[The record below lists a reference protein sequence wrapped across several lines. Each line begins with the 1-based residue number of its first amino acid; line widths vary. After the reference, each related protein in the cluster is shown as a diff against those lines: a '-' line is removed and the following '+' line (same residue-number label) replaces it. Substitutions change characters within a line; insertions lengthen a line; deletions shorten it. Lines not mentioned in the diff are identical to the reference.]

1 MYNWIVHS
9 LVIIPLLGF
18 LGSLFLHP
26 RNEKAISTLAFA
38 VSGLSAL
45 ITAFLLVYWLLDG
58 MPVLNSHDMNLYQ
71 AGDYIFFVDLFL
83 DKITMVYLFVGSVLL
98 FLIMV
103 YSKYYMHRES
113 GYKRFF
119 NTVLFFYLAYNLTV
133 CSGNF
138 ETLFIGWEFLG
149 ISSFLLIA
157 FYRDR
162 YLPVRNA
169 VKVFS
174 IYRIG
179 DVGILL
185 AMWASHHFW
194 HGNATF
200 LEMANKPLF
209 QSHLSGHEWEAML
222 ISGMLL
228 LAALAKSAQ
237 FPFSSWLPRAMEGP
251 TPSSAI
257 FYGSLSVHFGVFIL
271 LRTHPIWDEF
281 EALRWTIGISGLIS
295 AVGGTLIARVQ
306 SSVKSQIAYSSIA
319 QIGIIFAELALG
331 WYDLALFHF
340 AGNAFLRT
348 YQLLISP
355 SIVSYLIREQFYE
368 FQPHLHAFEDTLP
381 RKIEYTTFVLGLK
394 EWNLENM
401 VNRLFFRPLKKI
413 GNMLGFLSYNN
424 LFYFLIPTYV
434 LGFVLWFYEFH
445 LPREIAAWLPE
456 IFAFIGLTGTL
467 KAFSE
472 KKYPRMAWIL
482 VVANHFWIAL
492 AVSFNE
498 AYDYHENLF
507 YLTGIAVF
515 GLLGFILLEY
525 LKRREKN
532 FFHLNRYFGHV
543 YEYPKLAGMFLLC
556 GLGVMAFPISTSFIG
571 EDIIFSHIHS
581 NQFFLA
587 FFNSLSYITGG
598 IAIIRM
604 YARLFLGPHCKPY
617 HSISNISS

>member
-1 MYNWIVHS
+1 MYSGIIHS
-9 LVIIPLLGF
+9 LILIPLLGF
-18 LGSLFLHP
+18 LVSLLLNKH
-26 RNEKAISTLAFA
+26 NEKAISSAAFA
-38 VSGLSAL
+38 VSGVSAA
-45 ITAFLLVYWLLDG
+45 ITAFLLIFWLLDG
-58 MPVLNSHDMNLYQ
+58 LPVLNSRDMVLYQ
-71 AGDYIFFVDLFL
+71 AGDYVFFIDLLL
-83 DKITMVYLFVGSVLL
+83 DKTTMVYLFVGSVLL

-103 YSKYYMHRES
+103 YSKYYMHREP

-119 NTVLFFYLAYNLTV
+119 TTVMFFYLAYNLTV

-194 HGNATF
+194 HGNITF
-200 LEMANKPLF
+200 LQLSDSEEFK
-209 QSHLSGHEWEAML
+209 QHLLGHHWEAFF

-271 LRTHPIWDEF
+271 MRTHPFWDEF
-281 EALRWTIGISGLIS
+281 TTIRWAIGISGLIS
-295 AVGGTLIARVQ
+295 AIGGTLIARVQ

-319 QIGIIFAELALG
+319 QIGIIFIEMALG
-331 WYDLALFHF
+331 WYNLALLHF

-368 FQPHLHAFEDTLP
+368 FKPTHHVFEDTLP
-381 RKIEYTTFVLGLK
+381 QRLEYSTYVLGLK
-394 EWNLENM
+394 EWNLEKM
-401 VNRLFFRPLKKI
+401 VNSIFFKPMKTI
-413 GNMLGFLSYNN
+413 GTSLRFLSYGNM
-424 LFYFLIPTYV
+424 FYFLIPTY
-434 LGFVLWFYEFH
+434 LAGFGLWYFEFH
-445 LPREIAAWLPE
+445 LPKMLAAWLPE
-456 IFAFIGLTGTL
+456 IFALIGLTGTL

-472 KKYPRMAWIL
+472 KKFPRLAWTL

-498 AYDYHENLF
+498 KYDYHQNLY
-507 YLTGIAVF
+507 YLTGITIF
-515 GLLGFILLEY
+515 GLLGYIALEY
-525 LKRREKN
+525 LKRKEKN

-543 YEYPKLAGMFLLC
+543 YEHPRLAAFFLIC
-556 GLGVMAFPISTSFIG
+556 GLGVMAFPISTAFIG
-571 EDIIFSHIHS
+571 EDIIFSHIHA

-587 FFNSLSYITGG
+587 FFNSMAYITGG

-617 HSISNISS
+617 HPISNISS